1 MKANPAMKL
10 FIHPGASSLSIHIL
24 LREIGAPFALEVVDV
39 SLKHRPDGSDYRA
52 IAPRGMVPLLLL
64 EDDTWLTEN
73 IVIAQ
78 YLCERFGRDD
88 LLPAAGT
95 MERYRVL
102 EWQSFTAA
110 ELHKSFVPLR
120 WPLDERAR
128 AVALERIEGRLAQVE
143 RDLVGPFLTG
153 ATFTA
158 ADAYFFVIA
167 SWTRH
172 FKISLA
178 PFPRIA
184 ALLRLVGRRP
194 SVAAAIGAEGLGLVT
209 IDETIPLP

>member
-1 MKANPAMKL
+1 
-10 FIHPGASSLSIHIL
+10 
-24 LREIGAPFALEVVDV
+24 
-39 SLKHRPDGSDYRA
+39 
-52 IAPRGMVPLLLL
+52 MVPLLLL

-88 LLPAAGT
+88 LLPAVGT

-128 AVALERIEGRLAQVE
+128 RCAGADRGPSCAGRA
-143 RDLVGPFLTG
+143 RSCWPFLTG

-167 SWTRH
+167 SWTRY
-172 FKISLA
+172 FKISWR
-178 PFPRIA
+178 PFPASPRCF
-184 ALLRLVGRRP
+184 ALSAGGLQSRRP
-194 SVAAAIGAEGLGLVT
+194 SGPKGRALSRSTRPSLCLRFRARLACPKSGVTQPPGEVRSGHASVRYGAA
-209 IDETIPLP
+209 